1 MEEFLK
7 NTFSKNRD
15 LLNQKFLQ
23 KRNIQRSLSESE
35 FNSCLEDFFL
45 IHSEEWNRI
54 SSEKTFLDI
63 YDLLLEICA
72 KRVFQN
78 KSSGAAVRSF
88 FNGIYSSLIR
98 TETENLK
105 EILALSINS
114 LVNLSALYDYPLEEW
129 TETWKKFAAM
139 KTSAESKK
147 NAGFVLAWTLGL
159 ANARESAIEKIPG
172 LEDQCFSLIF
182 GFSCSDNEKKPFSE
196 YLSESPWNHPSAF
209 GKTANKE
216 IVFRRFGKAKGLDGG
231 KFTGNPVPFI
241 HQDRIY
247 VYDGE
252 NYFRLYSDIFG
263 TVIEAAEKVKSSP
276 SASGRFQWRNGKLS
290 YEGVSADIPEFPT
303 SRTGMTCSEGTA
315 VFFSAYSFSL
325 LIAGVKKYA

>member
-1 MEEFLK
+1 
-7 NTFSKNRD
+7 
-15 LLNQKFLQ
+15 
-23 KRNIQRSLSESE
+23 
-35 FNSCLEDFFL
+35 
-45 IHSEEWNRI
+45 
-54 SSEKTFLDI
+54 
-63 YDLLLEICA
+63 
-72 KRVFQN
+72 
-78 KSSGAAVRSF
+78 
-88 FNGIYSSLIR
+88 
-98 TETENLK
+98 
-105 EILALSINS
+105 LALSINS

-303 SRTGMTCSEGTA
+303 SRTGMICSEGTA